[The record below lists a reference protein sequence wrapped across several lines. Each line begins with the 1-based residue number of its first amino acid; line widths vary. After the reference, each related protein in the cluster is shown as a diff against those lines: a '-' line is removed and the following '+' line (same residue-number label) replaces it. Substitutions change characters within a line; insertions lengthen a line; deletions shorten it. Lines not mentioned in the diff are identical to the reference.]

1 MYIRYKMNGN
11 KNCLFMIMGLLI
23 FLFFSASQSFAIIP
37 CSSVKIDLMSPE
49 TLRSQNFNERPNWDK
64 NKISPCSQ
72 ELKESADRNNIPT
85 ELLSTIILNELADI
99 NLLDLGQEW
108 IGVGKG
114 SVGIAQI
121 QIDTAIFHKL
131 VDVTEED
138 IQKYQNSTEAVQRF
152 GDNKPHKNET
162 IKIITGKKLT
172 EPAIAIEAAAREIRK
187 ILENIKAC
195 SSSSWTNN
203 FLNGEIILTNGDPSQ
218 IYEFIKGESLKE
230 KRINLARMVAGPYNS
245 SGIECVENPGNPFS
259 PNDGGPFLNPRR
271 RSESAAFI
279 AEDLF
284 NGNLFNE

>member
-1 MYIRYKMNGN
+1 
-11 KNCLFMIMGLLI
+11 MIMGLLI

-49 TLRSQNFNERPNWDK
+49 TLRSQNFNERLNWYK
-64 NKISPCSQ
+64 NKLSPCSQ

-131 VDVTEED
+131 VDVTVED
-138 IQKYQNSTEAVQRF
+138 IQKYQNSNEAVQKF
-152 GDNKPHKNET
+152 GGKKPSRNET
-162 IKIITGKKLT
+162 IRIITGKKLT
-172 EPAIAIEAAAREIRK
+172 EPGMAIEAAAREIRK

-203 FLNGEIILTNGDPSQ
+203 FLNGEIMLTNGNQSQ
-218 IYEFIKGESLKE
+218 IYDFIKGGYLKE
-230 KRINLARMVAGPYNS
+230 KRINLARMVAAPYNS
-245 SGIECVENPGNPFS
+245 TGIECVENPGNPFS
-259 PNDGGPFLNPRR
+259 PNDGGPFSNPRR
-271 RSESAAFI
+271 RSELAAFI

-284 NGNLFNE
+284 NGNIFNE

>member
-1 MYIRYKMNGN
+1 MNGN
-11 KNCLFMIMGLLI
+11 LTYYFTISLSAMLLLFN
-23 FLFFSASQSFAIIP
+23 ASYSLAAKP
-37 CSSVKIDLMSPE
+37 CSSVKLERMTPD
-49 TLRSQNFNERPNWDK
+49 TLRSKGFSERLNWYE
-64 NKISPCSQ
+64 NKLSPCSQ
-72 ELKESADRNNIPT
+72 ELKESANRNNIPT
-85 ELLSTIILNELADI
+85 ELLNTIILNELADI

-218 IYEFIKGESLKE
+218 IYDFIKGNSPKE
-230 KRINLARMVAGPYNS
+230 KSINLARMVAAPYNS
-245 SGIECVENPGNPFS
+245 TGIECVENPGNPFS
-259 PNDGGPFLNPRR
+259 PNDGGPFSNPRR

-284 NGNLFNE
+284 NGNLFIQ